1 MLLGRFSSDPSMQN
15 VIRDDTEPPSKV
27 LTQKLG
33 RRKVSFH
40 NSLFGVISSPHPHR
54 DTDHLL
60 SRGLAATG
68 GPSYRQDHHK
78 PLIRVI
84 ISCPE
89 MGNTAGKLVVLP
101 RTMQDLLQLGRK
113 KFDVMPTKVLTFE
126 GAEVDEIELIR
137 DGDRLILASDN
148 WVPDVTQT
156 R

>member
-1 MLLGRFSSDPSMQN
+1 
-15 VIRDDTEPPSKV
+15 
-27 LTQKLG
+27 
-33 RRKVSFH
+33 
-40 NSLFGVISSPHPHR
+40 
-54 DTDHLL
+54 
-60 SRGLAATG
+60 
-68 GPSYRQDHHK
+68 
-78 PLIRVI
+78 
-84 ISCPE
+84 